1 MLRITQQ
8 SSPDAAKQYYTSAD
22 YYTEGQELV
31 GRWGGE
37 SARMLGLEGPV
48 SKREFNALC
57 ENRDPR
63 TGERLTPRTKDD
75 RTVGYDF
82 TWSVPKSV
90 SLLYA
95 VTEDQQVLAA
105 FRDSVHET
113 MQDVES
119 EMKARV
125 RKDGRN
131 EERTT
136 GNLAYGEFVHF
147 TSRPVQGVPDPQLH
161 AHCFVFNATFDSE
174 EQQWKAGQFRDLK
187 RDAPYWQAAFR
198 VRLANRLQ
206 ALGYA
211 IDRKRDDFEI
221 AGIAPATIR
230 RFSRRTDKIEELARE
245 KGIEDPKAK
254 DRLGA
259 LSRERKD
266 KSLTWAELTHEWD
279 KRLTMPERQTI
290 LKAKGRPG
298 TNPAPERGDAK
309 AVEFAVRH
317 VFERE
322 AVVPEKRLLAEAMK
336 HGLGTVTVEGVRHEY
351 ASRPLLVEERDGARL
366 VTTPEVLA
374 EEDRLVAFAR
384 EGRGTRRALGVP
396 GRPMRRDWLN
406 AGQRQAVRH
415 ILSSHDRVILIR
427 GAAGTGKT
435 TLMQEA
441 VEAIGEGGHQVV
453 VLAPS
458 AGASRDVLR
467 DAGFKDADTVAK
479 FLKSEAMQ
487 QRAAGQVVWV
497 DEAGLLNSQDMAA
510 LFDVAERVNTRVILM
525 GDRRQHSSPSRGSPL
540 KLLEEEAGVPSVA
553 VTEIMRQQ
561 GDYKKA
567 VRLLSEDKVAEGFDE
582 LDRLGWVQE
591 VEGGERYLRLAESYL
606 QAAAEKKPDGSQKT
620 ALVVSP
626 THAEGQ
632 RITGVIRGELAAQGK
647 LGEEREFT
655 AWRPLHLTEAER
667 GEGASYDAGDMLQF
681 HQNAKGFKNGQ
692 RLLVAEQPLPLAE
705 AARFQAYRPEAIRLS
720 AGDRLRVTAN
730 GKTADGRHRLNNGA
744 LYSVRGFTA
753 AGDIVADNGWV
764 IGKDFGHI
772 AHGYVVTSHAS
783 QGKTVDKVLIGQS
796 QLSLPASDR
805 HQLYVSVSRGKS
817 QALIFTDNKAALRE
831 AVVRDRERLTATEV
845 FRPRKLPGRERLR
858 RHLSFLRQWASQQR
872 PREKAGRDH
881 ARIQKEVA
889 HDR

>member
-8 SSPDAAKQYYTSAD
+8 SSPDAAKQYYASAD
-22 YYTEGQELV
+22 YYAEGQEVV

-37 SARMLGLEGPV
+37 GARMLGLEGPV
-48 SKREFNALC
+48 SKRAFNALC

-63 TGERLTPRTKDD
+63 TGDRLTPRTKDD

-95 VTEDQQVLAA
+95 LTEDQEVLAA
-105 FRDSVHET
+105 FRDAVHET
-113 MQDVES
+113 MRDIET

-161 AHCFVFNATFDSE
+161 AHCFVFNATFDAE
-174 EQQWKAGQFRDLK
+174 ERQWKAGQFRDLK

-221 AGIAPATIR
+221 AGVAPATIR

-245 KGIEDPKAK
+245 KGIEDPEAKA
-254 DRLGA
+254 RLGA

-266 KSLTWAELTHEWD
+266 KSLSWAELTHEWD
-279 KRLTMPERQTI
+279 KRLTVPERQTI
-290 LKAKGRPG
+290 LKARGRPG
-298 TNPAPERGDAK
+298 NVPAPERGDA
-309 AVEFAVRH
+309 ASVEFAVRH

-322 AVVPEKRLLAEAMK
+322 AVVPEKRLLAEALK
-336 HGLGTVTVEGVRHEY
+336 HGLGSVTVEGVRREY
-351 ASRPLLVEERDGARL
+351 ARRPLLVEERDGGRV

-384 EGRGTRRALGVP
+384 EGRGTRQPLGVA
-396 GRPMRRDWLN
+396 GRPLRRDWLN
-406 AGQRQAVRH
+406 EGQRQAVRH
-415 ILSSHDRVILIR
+415 ILSSRDRVILLR

-441 VEAIGEGGHQVV
+441 VEAIGEGGRHVV

-467 DAGFKDADTVAK
+467 GGGFKDADTVAM

-497 DEAGLLNSQDMAA
+497 DEAGLLNSQDTAA
-510 LFDVAERVNTRVILM
+510 LFDIAEQVNARVILM

-540 KLLEEEAGVPSVA
+540 KLLEEEAGVPSAA
-553 VTEIMRQQ
+553 VTEIMRQD

-567 VRLLSEDKVAEGFDE
+567 VRLLSEDKVAQGFDE
-582 LDRLGWVQE
+582 LDRLGWVRE
-591 VEGGERYLRLAESYL
+591 VPDGERYLQLAEAYL
-606 QAAAEKKPDGSQKT
+606 QASAEQKPGGEAKT

-626 THAEGQ
+626 THAEGR
-632 RITGVIRGELAAQGK
+632 RITEVIRSELAARGK
-647 LGEEREFT
+647 LREEREFT

-667 GEGASYDAGDMLQF
+667 GEAASYNAGDMLQF

-692 RLLVAEQPLPLAE
+692 RLVVADQPLPLGE
-705 AARFQAYRPEAIRLS
+705 AARFQVYRPETMRL
-720 AGDRLRVTAN
+720 AMGDRLRVTAG

-744 LYSVRGFTA
+744 LYTVRGFTA
-753 AGDIVADNGWV
+753 AGDLVVDNGWV
-764 IGKDFGHI
+764 IGKNFGHI

-796 QLSLPASDR
+796 QQSLPASDR
-805 HQLYVSVSRGKS
+805 QQLYVSVSRGRE
-817 QALIFTDNKAALRE
+817 QAVIFTDDKAALRE
-831 AVVRDRERLTATEV
+831 AAAHDRERLTATEV
-845 FRPRKLPGRERLR
+845 FRPRKPAGRERLR
-858 RHLSFLRQWASQQR
+858 RHLSFLRRWASQQR
-872 PREKAGRDH
+872 PRERGGRDH
-881 ARIQKEVA
+881 AAIKKEA
-889 HDR
+889 THER